1 MASERP
7 SALLARLGR
16 ASPLV
21 RAALVVAGITSAVT
35 TAAIVAQAIA
45 IASVLGHLFR
55 SSHADVAPGLAALGV
70 ATVVRVVSLVVGD
83 VAAARS
89 AAPVRRDLRARLV
102 TRAVRHGYTGPADSL
117 TQLATRGVDAV
128 ELYLS
133 RYVPALVTSV
143 VAPAVALTWLVVT
156 DPLSGVI
163 VGLSVGLLPIFM
175 VLLGLE
181 AKGRMEQRWREQQYL
196 AGYVGDVVRGM
207 AVLKAHGRSGDAVA
221 RVDEVGQSLRRSTMA
236 TLRVAFLSGFA
247 LELLSSLATALV
259 ALVLGLRLM
268 NGTLALSTA
277 LAVLLVTP
285 EVFVPLR
292 RAAANFHGSANG
304 VAAAGELLDAL
315 EVPVPPEGTIPAPD
329 VVPTLSVVVPA
340 QGGEPAQ
347 RVTIPPGARVAVV
360 GPSGAGKTTLLRS
373 LCALGPS
380 PADHVLVDGLDLG
393 RIDRDEWQRR
403 VAWLAQDPHLSG
415 ATVRDAVRAGA
426 TDVADR
432 AIVAAMAELD
442 LSLDLDRP
450 LGEGAG
456 ELSAGERRRL
466 ALVRCLLREP
476 LVLVLDEPTAHLD
489 PATRRLVD
497 AALARRTMTRVVASH
512 REIDAD
518 VTIRLA
524 LPERDP
530 SSRQSAVARV

>member
-1 MASERP
+1 VASERP

-181 AKGRMEQRWREQQYL
+181 AKGR
-196 AGYVGDVVRGM
+196 
-207 AVLKAHGRSGDAVA
+207 
-221 RVDEVGQSLRRSTMA
+221 
-236 TLRVAFLSGFA
+236 
-247 LELLSSLATALV
+247 
-259 ALVLGLRLM
+259 
-268 NGTLALSTA
+268 
-277 LAVLLVTP
+277 
-285 EVFVPLR
+285 
-292 RAAANFHGSANG
+292 
-304 VAAAGELLDAL
+304 
-315 EVPVPPEGTIPAPD
+315 I
-329 VVPTLSVVVPA
+329 
-340 QGGEPAQ
+340 
-347 RVTIPPGARVAVV
+347 
-360 GPSGAGKTTLLRS
+360 
-373 LCALGPS
+373 
-380 PADHVLVDGLDLG
+380 
-393 RIDRDEWQRR
+393 
-403 VAWLAQDPHLSG
+403 
-415 ATVRDAVRAGA
+415 AGA
-426 TDVADR
+426 SSSTWRGTWATSCAVW
-432 AIVAAMAELD
+432 
-442 LSLDLDRP
+442 
-450 LGEGAG
+450 
-456 ELSAGERRRL
+456 
-466 ALVRCLLREP
+466 RC
-476 LVLVLDEPTAHLD
+476 
-489 PATRRLVD
+489 
-497 AALARRTMTRVVASH
+497 
-512 REIDAD
+512 
-518 VTIRLA
+518 
-524 LPERDP
+524 
-530 SSRQSAVARV
+530 

>member
-1 MASERP
+1 MRS
-7 SALLARLGR
+7 
-16 ASPLV
+16 
-21 RAALVVAGITSAVT
+21 ALVVAGVTGALT
-35 TAAIVAQAIA
+35 TATVIVQAIA
-45 IASVLGHLFR
+45 IASALGALFH
-55 SSHADVAPGLAALGV
+55 SSHADLTPSLVALGV
-70 ATVVRVVSLVVGD
+70 ATVVRVTSLVVGD

-102 TRAVRHGYTGPADSL
+102 TRAVRHGYAGSADSL

-143 VAPAVALTWLVVT
+143 VAPVVALAWLVVT

-163 VGLSVGLLPIFM
+163 VGVSVALLPIFM
-175 VLLGLE
+175 ILLGLE

-207 AVLKAHGRSGDAVA
+207 AVLKAHGRSREAVA
-221 RVDEVGQSLRRSTMA
+221 RVGEVGESLRRSTMA

-268 NGTLALSTA
+268 NGSVALSTA

-315 EVPVPPEGTIPAPD
+315 ESPVPAQGTAPAPD
-329 VVPTLSVVVPA
+329 HVPTLRVVVPA
-340 QGGEPAQ
+340 RDGEPAR

-360 GPSGAGKTTLLRS
+360 GPSGAGKTTLLTS
-373 LCALGPS
+373 WCALRPS
-380 PADHVLVDGLDLG
+380 AAGHVLVDGVDL
-393 RIDRDEWQRR
+393 RQIDRDEWQRR
-403 VAWLAQDPHLSG
+403 LAWLAQDPHLSG
-415 ATVRDAVRAGA
+415 ATVRDVVLAGA
-426 TDVADR
+426 TGIDDPT
-432 AIVAAMAELD
+432 IVAAMAELD
-442 LSLDLDRP
+442 LALDLDRP

-466 ALVRCLLREP
+466 ALVRCLVRDP

-489 PATRRLVD
+489 PASRRLVNE
-497 AALARRTMTRVVASH
+497 ALARRTMTRVVASH
-512 REIDAD
+512 REVDAD
-518 VTIRLA
+518 ITIRLD
-524 LPERDP
+524 LPARDTP
-530 SSRQSAVARV
+530 EPESEVEVARA